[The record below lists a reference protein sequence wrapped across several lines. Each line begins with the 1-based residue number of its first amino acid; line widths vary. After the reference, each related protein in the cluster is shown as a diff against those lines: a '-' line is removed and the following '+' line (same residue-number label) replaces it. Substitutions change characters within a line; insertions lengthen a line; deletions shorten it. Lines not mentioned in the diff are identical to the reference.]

1 MLTTLIFDLD
11 GTLLDTLDDLTDSVN
26 YALSR
31 HGLPRRTKAEV
42 RRFLGNGIQ
51 SLMRQ
56 AVGQDTLP
64 DDGFETVFRT
74 FRTHYVEHCFDR
86 TQPYPGIMSML
97 VQLQAHG
104 IKTAIVSNKLH
115 EAVQELNRRFFST
128 YIDIAVGESAT
139 VRRKP
144 NPDAVLCAL
153 QQLGS
158 TREEAVYVGD
168 SEVDWQTARNAGLR
182 VALVEWG
189 FRDASYLHTLSPVSH
204 FAPTAADLTQW
215 AMAMSNDNV

>member
-11 GTLLDTLDDLTDSVN
+11 GTLLDTLDDLTGSVN
-26 YALSR
+26 HALR
-31 HGLPRRTKAEV
+31 QHGLPQRTKAEV
-42 RRFLGNGIQ
+42 RRFLGNGIR
-51 SLMRQ
+51 SLMLQ
-56 AVGQDTLP
+56 AVGQNTLP

-86 TQPYPGIMSML
+86 TQPYPGILSML
-97 VQLQAHG
+97 AQLQAHG
-104 IKTAIVSNKLH
+104 IKMAIVSNKLH

-168 SEVDWQTARNAGLR
+168 SEVDWQTARNANLR

-189 FRDASYLHTLSPVSH
+189 FRDPGYLHTLSPVSH
-204 FAPTAADLTQW
+204 FAPTADDLTQW
-215 AMAMSNDNV
+215 VIEHQK